1 MAKQTIKLG
10 ENETEFD
17 SLSEEEVQNIVNTS
31 LDEKLGALE
40 LPETFDADAFK
51 KDILGEVT
59 NLFEKN
65 KLDEEAFAKKLD
77 KSISDVL
84 GKALKG
90 IGSGGNGAKEKGPG
104 PLSRFLSN

>member
-1 MAKQTIKLG
+1 LAKQTIKLG
-10 ENETEFD
+10 DDSAEFD
-17 SLSEEEVQNIVNTS
+17 SLSEDEVKGIVNAS

-40 LPETFDADAFK
+40 LPETFDADTFK
-51 KDILGEVT
+51 KDILDEVT

-77 KSISDVL
+77 KSVGDVL

-90 IGSGGNGAKEKGPG
+90 IGNGSTREKQPG
-104 PLSRFLSN
+104 ALTRFLSS